1 MKTGLFHTYQKCG
14 IGHFINKS
22 LFKVKKPDAIT
33 FVIYLMIT
41 LLVFA
46 ISLAL

>member
-14 IGHFINKS
+14 IGHFVNKS
-22 LFKVKKPDAIT
+22 LLKLKKPDSVT
-33 FVIYLMIT
+33 FIIYLMLT
-41 LLVFA
+41 LVVFA